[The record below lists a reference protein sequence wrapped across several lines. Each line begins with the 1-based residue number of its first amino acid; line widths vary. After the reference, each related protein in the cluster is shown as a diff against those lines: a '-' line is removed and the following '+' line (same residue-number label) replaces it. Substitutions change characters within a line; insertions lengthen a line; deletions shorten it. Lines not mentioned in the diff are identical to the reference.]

1 MQHTGEFENTGES
14 APVDGAFGG
23 KAVGL
28 DIIYKDDLT
37 CVICHLTYIIYT
49 FLDGLE
55 DFWFGFG

>member
-28 DIIYKDDLT
+28 KVIDEDDLT
-37 CVICHLTYIIYT
+37 FLPIC
-49 FLDGLE
+49 
-55 DFWFGFG
+55 